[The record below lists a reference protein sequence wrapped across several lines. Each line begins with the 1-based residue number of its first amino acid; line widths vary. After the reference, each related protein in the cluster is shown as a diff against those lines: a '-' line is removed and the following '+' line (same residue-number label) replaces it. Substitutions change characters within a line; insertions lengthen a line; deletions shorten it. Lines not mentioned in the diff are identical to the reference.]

1 MILGIRCSN
10 SDYTFALLKGRKH
23 APQLHNVKSASFPK
37 GYTRPNALRWFFQ
50 EIEDYFAKHTGIAEC
65 IIKGAEPMA
74 QKGSTYSERV
84 EHESMVLLTAAIKGI
99 NASRKVKAT
108 IAKNLGLTGRAK
120 ALEEDLDSSVLADYN
135 KCSAKEQEAI
145 LAAWSGLKS

>member
-10 SDYTFALLKGRKH
+10 TDYSFALLKGKKH
-23 APQLHNVKSASFPK
+23 APQLQNVKTASFPK
-37 GYTRPNALRWFFQ
+37 GYTRPSSLRWFFQ
-50 EIEDYFAKHTGIAEC
+50 EIEDYFAKHAGIVEC

-74 QKGSTYSERV
+74 QKGSAYSERV
-84 EHESMVLLTAAIKGI
+84 EHESMILLTAANSGI

-120 ALEEDLDSSVLADYN
+120 ALVEDLDSSVLTGYDSY
-135 KCSAKEQEAI
+135 SAKEQEAI